1 MLYFDQ
7 TNPYA
12 QSLTFSD
19 ESFILFICKVLYI
32 ISQSL
37 PLFLLVSVKSV
48 RNSFKKPKIRVRKKN
63 KYLNKPLKYA
73 YEG

>member
-19 ESFILFICKVLYI
+19 GSFILFICKVLYI
-32 ISQSL
+32 VL
-37 PLFLLVSVKSV
+37 HHNLCLYF
-48 RNSFKKPKIRVRKKN
+48 
-63 KYLNKPLKYA
+63 YL
-73 YEG
+73 